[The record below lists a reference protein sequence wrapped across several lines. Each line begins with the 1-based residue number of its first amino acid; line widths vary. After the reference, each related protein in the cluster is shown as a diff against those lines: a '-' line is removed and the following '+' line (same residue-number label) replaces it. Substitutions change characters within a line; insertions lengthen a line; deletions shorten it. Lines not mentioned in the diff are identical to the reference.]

1 MADVSLK
8 EVFKSFDKTEVIHG
22 ISCDIKDG
30 EFIVILGPS
39 GCGKSTVL
47 RMIAGLEVITAGE
60 IAINGEVVNQL
71 EPADRDIAMVFQN
84 YALYPHMTVYRN
96 MAYGLRIRRMPKDEI
111 DERVR
116 NAAKIL
122 ELTEFLDRKPRQ
134 LSGGQRQRVAMGR
147 CIVRANR

>member
-1 MADVSLK
+1 MADVSLGN
-8 EVFKSFDKTEVIHG
+8 VYKSFGKTEVIHG

-39 GCGKSTVL
+39 GCGKSTLL

-71 EPADRDIAMVFQN
+71 EPAERDIAMVFQN
-84 YALYPHMTVYRN
+84 YALYPHMTVYKN
-96 MAYGLRIRRMPKDEI
+96 MAYGLKIRRMPKDEI

-116 NAAKIL
+116 NAAKIFG
-122 ELTEFLDRKPRQ
+122 TY
-134 LSGGQRQRVAMGR
+134 
-147 CIVRANR
+147 